1 MTEEFTVKTTP
12 KIVVIGGGS
21 GQPVI
26 LRGLKKFDADL
37 TAVITVADDG
47 GSSGTLR
54 DYLNIVPPGDIRN
67 VMATL
72 STLPQEII
80 DIFQYRFH
88 ENDEMLANHALGNL
102 IIAAMAEKEH
112 DIFAG
117 VQLLTKFMGIQGHV
131 YPVANEPLIL
141 HAKFKDG
148 TELSGEAEITAAHKQ
163 IDHIWVTPQPDSV
176 NEVAQAPSEVINAIL
191 NDALGKSSLAGIT
204 LKIDVF
210 VSPQLALSP
219 LVLSVILGNT
229 LDNAIRACSGVSADT
244 PKIVSLTLRQKDSIL
259 YYRISNPYDPEFSSK
274 KREGIHGYGLKNV
287 SSTVEQIGG
296 TMQINQENN
305 QYTVEIILNL

>member
-1 MTEEFTVKTTP
+1 M
-12 KIVVIGGGS
+12 
-21 GQPVI
+21 
-26 LRGLKKFDADL
+26 
-37 TAVITVADDG
+37 
-47 GSSGTLR
+47 
-54 DYLNIVPPGDIRN
+54 
-67 VMATL
+67 
-72 STLPQEII
+72 
-80 DIFQYRFH
+80 
-88 ENDEMLANHALGNL
+88 
-102 IIAAMAEKEH
+102 
-112 DIFAG
+112 
-117 VQLLTKFMGIQGHV
+117 
-131 YPVANEPLIL
+131 
-141 HAKFKDG
+141 
-148 TELSGEAEITAAHKQ
+148 
-163 IDHIWVTPQPDSV
+163 
-176 NEVAQAPSEVINAIL
+176 

-305 QYTVEIILNL
+305 LYTVEIILNLVKQRAIASKLPLFIYTFYCIRPTKLCNLIVYFTVCCIIQIHQMKGMNPMQ

>member
-191 NDALGKSSLAGIT
+191 NDALGKSSLSGIT

-305 QYTVEIILNL
+305 LYTVEIILNL

>member
-1 MTEEFTVKTTP
+1 MYHKQSYIETITKSFNSLS
-12 KIVVIGGGS
+12 KIVDV
-21 GQPVI
+21 
-26 LRGLKKFDADL
+26 
-37 TAVITVADDG
+37 
-47 GSSGTLR
+47 
-54 DYLNIVPPGDIRN
+54 
-67 VMATL
+67 
-72 STLPQEII
+72 
-80 DIFQYRFH
+80 
-88 ENDEMLANHALGNL
+88 
-102 IIAAMAEKEH
+102 
-112 DIFAG
+112 
-117 VQLLTKFMGIQGHV
+117 
-131 YPVANEPLIL
+131 
-141 HAKFKDG
+141 
-148 TELSGEAEITAAHKQ
+148 
-163 IDHIWVTPQPDSV
+163 DHP
-176 NEVAQAPSEVINAIL
+176 VINAIL

-305 QYTVEIILNL
+305 LYTVEIILNL

>member
-1 MTEEFTVKTTP
+1 MAWYKKAINSLS
-12 KIVVIGGGS
+12 KIVDV
-21 GQPVI
+21 
-26 LRGLKKFDADL
+26 
-37 TAVITVADDG
+37 
-47 GSSGTLR
+47 
-54 DYLNIVPPGDIRN
+54 
-67 VMATL
+67 
-72 STLPQEII
+72 
-80 DIFQYRFH
+80 
-88 ENDEMLANHALGNL
+88 
-102 IIAAMAEKEH
+102 
-112 DIFAG
+112 
-117 VQLLTKFMGIQGHV
+117 
-131 YPVANEPLIL
+131 
-141 HAKFKDG
+141 
-148 TELSGEAEITAAHKQ
+148 
-163 IDHIWVTPQPDSV
+163 DHP
-176 NEVAQAPSEVINAIL
+176 VINAIL